1 MLLLALVLTGL
12 SGCVL
17 PFGASR
23 KVMPG
28 MVRVVG
34 RGMSGAVRE
43 ARGSEGPDR
52 LVETARLV
60 RSLSIEQ
67 KVAQLFFVR
76 PESLVRRYTD
86 ETVTATGE
94 VMR

>member
-1 MLLLALVLTGL
+1 MESEPPLAINRSSMLRRLPPFGLTGHAARDGRPSSGRRSTLAPMLLLALVLTGL

-34 RGMSGAVRE
+34 RGMSGAERE
-43 ARGSEGPDR
+43 ARGS
-52 LVETARLV
+52 
-60 RSLSIEQ
+60 
-67 KVAQLFFVR
+67 
-76 PESLVRRYTD
+76 
-86 ETVTATGE
+86 
-94 VMR
+94 